1 MSLGQFL
8 RPYTKLLLITLSG
21 YTFVFAGLLSF
32 AFQLNNEIHD
42 FTSQTNKIY
51 QHPFQVN
58 AAARISRQ
66 SITTLRNQLLYGL
79 IDQSNIRRDT
89 FVVET
94 DKIQTTLADN
104 LNIIQTNFLGD
115 MTKVTEAISFTLQLQ
130 RIQQDIIE
138 LLINHDI
145 TNAEKLIKNQATP
158 LYQALMN
165 RMDYIVDY
173 SSNKAANLVIQAQ
186 QRSEKSHTTLWI
198 LFTAFSLFTILSGCI
213 TATMVLRNLFNR
225 DSSLRKT
232 HEDLR
237 IAATAFE
244 TQEGMLVT
252 DTNNKILRVN
262 RAFSRIT
269 GYDADEVLGQNP
281 SILSSGK
288 HKKPFY
294 LQMWKIIKEHGYWEG
309 EVWDKKKNGDIY
321 PQKLTITAVTDN
333 NSVITNY
340 VGTICD
346 ITLNKQAE
354 KKIADL
360 AYFDPLTR
368 LPNRRLLMDR
378 LNHSLLTNSRHNQK
392 GALLFLDL
400 DNFKTLNDTLGHD
413 MGDILLK
420 KVAKRLVQC
429 IRESD
434 TVSRFGGDEFVILI
448 EALSGKSTIAA
459 TQSKDIAKKILASIN
474 LPYQLNGH
482 DYSISTSIGITLVK
496 NKNTSVDE
504 LLKQADIALY
514 KAKDDG
520 RNSMRFF
527 DPQMQANISNRVAL
541 EAELNHA
548 IENKQFE
555 LYYQV
560 QVDKHNNP
568 LGAEALLRW
577 NHPNRSLVPPVEFI
591 PVAEQNGSIISIG
604 HWVLDAACAQLQLW
618 QQNSSTE
625 SLTLA
630 INVSARQ
637 FLQDNFVATIKSA
650 LTYHKVRPELLKL
663 ELTESI
669 LLNDIDKTIVKM
681 NQIAA
686 LGIQFSLD
694 DFGTGYSSL
703 QYLKK
708 LPLFQLKIDKSF
720 VDGLVEDKCDQ
731 EIVRTIIAMAH
742 NLGLTVIAEGV
753 EDESQRQILSKEGCS
768 HYQGYLCGKPET
780 IDKFEARFSQPD
792 TSSTPVALTAL
803 FN

>member
-1 MSLGQFL
+1 
-8 RPYTKLLLITLSG
+8 
-21 YTFVFAGLLSF
+21 
-32 AFQLNNEIHD
+32 
-42 FTSQTNKIY
+42 
-51 QHPFQVN
+51 
-58 AAARISRQ
+58 
-66 SITTLRNQLLYGL
+66 
-79 IDQSNIRRDT
+79 
-89 FVVET
+89 
-94 DKIQTTLADN
+94 
-104 LNIIQTNFLGD
+104 
-115 MTKVTEAISFTLQLQ
+115 
-130 RIQQDIIE
+130 
-138 LLINHDI
+138 
-145 TNAEKLIKNQATP
+145 
-158 LYQALMN
+158 MN

-186 QRSEKSHTTLWI
+186 QRGEKSHTKLWI
-198 LFTAFSLFTILSGCI
+198 LFTAFALFTVFSGCI

-225 DSSLRKT
+225 DSSLKKA
-232 HEDLR
+232 HENLR
-237 IAATAFE
+237 VAATAFE

-252 DTNNKILRVN
+252 NADNKILRVN

-269 GYDADEVLGQNP
+269 GYDADEVIGQNP
-281 SILSSGK
+281 SVLSSGK

-309 EVWDKKKNGDIY
+309 EVWDKRKNGDVY
-321 PQKLTITAVTDN
+321 PQKLTVTAVTDN
-333 NSVITNY
+333 HSVITNY
-340 VGTICD
+340 VGTISD
-346 ITLNKQAE
+346 ITLNKEAE

-378 LNHSLLTNSRHNQK
+378 LNHALVTSTRNDHK

-429 IRESD
+429 IRASD

-448 EALSGKSTIAA
+448 ESLSRKSTIAA
-459 TQSKDIAKKILASIN
+459 TQTKDIAKKILTSIN
-474 LPYQLNGH
+474 LPYQLDGH
-482 DYSISTSIGITLVK
+482 DFSISTSIGITLFNSQK
-496 NKNTSVDE
+496 TSVDE

-514 KAKDDG
+514 QAKDDG

-527 DPQMQANISNRVAL
+527 DPQMQENISNRVAL
-541 EAELNHA
+541 EEELNNA
-548 IENKQFE
+548 IENEQFE

-577 NHPNRSLVPPVEFI
+577 NHPIRGLVPPLEFI
-591 PVAEQNGSIISIG
+591 SVAEQNGSIISIG
-604 HWVLDAACAQLQLW
+604 QWVLDAACAQLQLW

-637 FLQDNFVATIKSA
+637 FHQDNFVATIKST
-650 LTYHKVRPELLKL
+650 LTRHKVRPELLKL

-686 LGIQFSLD
+686 LGIKFSLD

-720 VDGLVEDKCDQ
+720 VDGLAEGKCDQ
-731 EIVRTIIAMAH
+731 EIVRTIISMAH
-742 NLGLTVIAEGV
+742 NLGLSVIAEGV
-753 EDESQRQILSKEGCS
+753 EDESQRQILSNEGCS
-768 HYQGYLCGKPET
+768 HYQGHLCGKPET
-780 IDKFEARFSQPD
+780 IGKFEVRFSQAD
-792 TSSTPVALTAL
+792 TLSTPVALTAIL
-803 FN
+803 N